1 MRILYYTWFE
11 NSQEDM
17 EETLISLGY
26 EVVKCNIPFK
36 DYEEDEAFL
45 SQFFGVLQQYQCDC
59 IFSFNFFPMIAK
71 TAEKYRI
78 KYISWVYDCPHWTL
92 YSPAVKSAYNYIFV
106 FDRAQYLTLSS
117 FGLLHVH
124 HLALA
129 VNAGRLCRLLGEPK
143 PQPDFAAETGNEV
156 SFVGS
161 LYENNLYDQIQYL
174 PDDLKGYL
182 EGTMEAQQRIYG
194 YNFVKEMLTKEIV
207 ERMNAYLLMEL
218 PVSYLAGKEELYA
231 AMLNG
236 KITSQ
241 ERMRMLI
248 GLSKICPVT
257 LYTASDMAMIPGAKA
272 GGTVEY
278 MTEMPSVFRK
288 TAINLNMTL
297 RSIESGIPLRALDIM
312 GAGGFLL
319 SNYQPELAEQFEDG
333 KDLALFGSLQEMQE
347 KALYY
352 LEHEKERQEIAFRGF
367 QKVRQLYSYEAQ
379 VKKMMQLAG
388 VES

>member
-124 HLALA
+124 HLALS
-129 VNAGRLCRLLGEPK
+129 VNAGRLCRLIL
-143 PQPDFAAETGNEV
+143 PQRQGMRSALSGVF
-156 SFVGS
+156 
-161 LYENNLYDQIQYL
+161 
-174 PDDLKGYL
+174 
-182 EGTMEAQQRIYG
+182 MR
-194 YNFVKEMLTKEIV
+194 
-207 ERMNAYLLMEL
+207 
-218 PVSYLAGKEELYA
+218 
-231 AMLNG
+231 
-236 KITSQ
+236 ITSMTKFSIC
-241 ERMRMLI
+241 RMI
-248 GLSKICPVT
+248 SKDIWKGPWKRNNEF
-257 LYTASDMAMIPGAKA
+257 M
-272 GGTVEY
+272 GT
-278 MTEMPSVFRK
+278 
-288 TAINLNMTL
+288 IL
-297 RSIESGIPLRALDIM
+297 
-312 GAGGFLL
+312 
-319 SNYQPELAEQFEDG
+319 
-333 KDLALFGSLQEMQE
+333 
-347 KALYY
+347 
-352 LEHEKERQEIAFRGF
+352 
-367 QKVRQLYSYEAQ
+367 
-379 VKKMMQLAG
+379 
-388 VES
+388 